1 MTGALIIKGS
11 TIIISG
17 TFYCTKGERKYLF
30 YFSTYD
36 PLTITHLFQRFS
48 NKDVP
53 SKKILLISPQKFIH
67 HFQVF
72 IRRKMASPQ
81 VLF

>member
-48 NKDVP
+48 NKDMP
-53 SKKILLISPQKFIH
+53 
-67 HFQVF
+67 
-72 IRRKMASPQ
+72 
-81 VLF
+81 